1 MTYTYTVEEFSR
13 RLMAHGV
20 PEKAIQEAGGRSG
33 SAPSSM
39 DVGFREDLS
48 LIRMSAGNFRLLS
61 RLLTPIERILK
72 VNEFTTVCEGG
83 RRGCP
88 RQLGDRP
95 GLIRQKR
102 FCLPPSMDLR
112 TSS

>member
-1 MTYTYTVEEFSR
+1 MTE
-13 RLMAHGV
+13 
-20 PEKAIQEAGGRSG
+20 GRSG

-72 VNEFTTVCEGG
+72 VNEFATVAKEVVAAARDSLVIGQG
-83 RRGCP
+83 
-88 RQLGDRP
+88 
-95 GLIRQKR
+95 
-102 FCLPPSMDLR
+102 
-112 TSS
+112 